1 MKQLLSGNEAIARG
15 AWEAG
20 CDAGFGYPGTP
31 STETLETF
39 AKLDDVYAEW
49 AINEKVA
56 LENAPACSPLRTS
69 RTAATTPHLPAFPCS
84 SLPTLPR
91 LSR

>member
-39 AKLDDVYAEW
+39 AKLDDVNEEW
-49 AINEKVA
+49 AIN
-56 LENAPACSPLRTS
+56 
-69 RTAATTPHLPAFPCS
+69 
-84 SLPTLPR
+84 
-91 LSR
+91 